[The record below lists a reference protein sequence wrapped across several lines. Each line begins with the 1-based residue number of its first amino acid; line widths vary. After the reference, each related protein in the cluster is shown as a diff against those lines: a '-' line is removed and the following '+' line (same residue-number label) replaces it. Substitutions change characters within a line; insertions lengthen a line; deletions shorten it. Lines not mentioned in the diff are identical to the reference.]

1 MVADDVTTACH
12 GGAVIDH
19 RLRAKKDRIVAP
31 FVARLPSAVTPGR
44 LTAVSLVGGV
54 AAGLLAAGGW
64 RWWALAVWLAG
75 RACDGLDGAVAR
87 RRGRQSDL
95 GGYLDLMA
103 DAVGYIAVPL
113 GVAAAQD
120 ERSAWVACAVLLA
133 SFYVNVMSWALL
145 SAITATRAAGSGE
158 RASSTTVH
166 MPVGLVEGAETIVLF
181 AVMLAWPGG
190 AQVVCWV
197 MAILVA
203 ATVVQRVAWA
213 ARALR

>member
-1 MVADDVTTACH
+1 M
-12 GGAVIDH
+12 
-19 RLRAKKDRIVAP
+19 KDRIVEP
-31 FVARLPSAVTPGR
+31 VVRRLPSAVTPGR
-44 LTAVSLVGGV
+44 LTLVSLVGGA
-54 AAGLLAAGGW
+54 AAGLLAASGW
-64 RWWALAVWLAG
+64 QWWALAAWLVS
-75 RACDGLDGAVAR
+75 RLFDGLDGAVAR
-87 RRGRQSDL
+87 RSGSQSDL

-120 ERSAWVACAVLLA
+120 ERSSWVACAVLLA

-145 SAITATRAAGSGE
+145 SAIAAKRAAGDAAPS
-158 RASSTTVH
+158 ALTTLH
-166 MPVGLVEGAETIVLF
+166 MPVGLIEGAETIVLF

-197 MAILVA
+197 MAALVVV
-203 ATVVQRVAWA
+203 TVVQRLAWA